1 MRAVTFIILAL
12 IFAFSVFSQ
21 DEPVFKVDLSKNRV
35 RVGEVFVYSISVEI
49 EFKDIPKIKPPQFE
63 DFAVISQNTSRHISY
78 GRDKGVLKL
87 KLEYVLL
94 AIKEGEFK
102 LPQALLEYKDNT
114 LQSPSKEIQVSG
126 TTPEFKQKKE
136 QERKENIRDY
146 LEGAVSI

>member
-94 AIKEGEFK
+94 AIKEGE
-102 LPQALLEYKDNT
+102 
-114 LQSPSKEIQVSG
+114 
-126 TTPEFKQKKE
+126 PEFKQKKE